1 MCKKSIYAVLFVL
14 LFGLTQAQAQD
25 EWIRAAYWDS
35 RYPGAWGGG
44 GAGMRDAVQAAGY
57 TILNADQLK
66 TWMNERIADK
76 KLSVVVFCLD
86 VAPDTVCETM
96 DANCTLRKYLNAG
109 GKIVWYADWPF
120 YYQGH
125 ANGAMDTWGGA
136 GASAVLG
143 FDASSGPNETYEQV
157 TFTAAGRAWGLTQAW
172 QSRRPTSA
180 TITSNLTVLA
190 TISSG
195 SAAAWV
201 KHYVPGDKYRG
212 FVRLYDTAGTPNPDD
227 VMRLAEFMGK
237 KASNPSPPDGA
248 TSVTQPLLS
257 WAAGVTA
264 ASHDLYFG
272 TNPTPGAAQFI
283 TRQPANQTVYWHQ
296 PGLVPGTTYYWRVD
310 EVEADGTTI
319 HTGDV
324 WTFTAPALTAW
335 QPKPAD
341 GAENVLA
348 DVNLRWYPGW
358 GAMMHHVY
366 FGENYDDV
374 DNGTA
379 GTDKGITTETTYA
392 ITGLRAETTYYWRVD
407 EFNGTAWQKGP
418 VWSFSTL
425 LAGTG
430 RIIRQWWLGISGTA
444 IGNLTGNANYPD
456 NPTGMEFVDLFEG
469 PVDWLDNYGSRL
481 CGWLFPPAT
490 GNYTFWIATDDQGQL
505 WLSTDA
511 DPANKQLIASVSGW
525 VPSRD
530 FDGTA
535 GDPGT
540 NQKSAAISLEA
551 GKAYYI
557 EALMKEGGGGD
568 NIAVAWQGGPIT
580 TRQVITADYV
590 GPTGSIPLKA
600 YSPTPRNG
608 ATDVVQ
614 TVTLSWSAGEKAA
627 QHDVFFGTDRTAVAN
642 ATTATAGIYRGRQN
656 LAATTYVPTESP
668 LQWDTTYYWRVDEI
682 NTADPEGPWKGN
694 VWSFTTAN
702 FIIVEDF
709 ERYDDLCDRIF
720 YTWTDG
726 WGYSADPTCG
736 VAAYGGNGTGSTV
749 GNLGAPFA
757 EQTIVHGGN
766 QSMPFEYNNT
776 GTGGKARYSETQRQW
791 ASPQDWTKNNVK
803 VLTLWFYGAYA
814 NAAEQLYVA
823 LEDNAGHV
831 KPVNHHDTQAVLVPA
846 WQEWNI
852 ELSDFSAGGVNLAA
866 VKKMYIGFGNRVSP
880 TAGGTGKIY
889 VDDIRVYP
897 SRCVPSMLRP
907 DADIAEPYDC
917 KVGYEDLGILA
928 DEWLFQT
935 QLHNWQER
943 AAYWDI
949 RYRTNW
955 ASEADSVAVRDGLA
969 AAGYTILNADQLK
982 TWMNARIADKKL
994 SVVVFCRDNAP
1005 DTVVESVDAT
1015 CTLRRYLDAG
1025 GKIVFYA
1032 DIPFWDIAHADGTWD
1047 NPQTA
1052 GASDILGFDNTV
1064 VLWDSN
1070 TQVTLTADGIR
1081 WGLTQTWG
1089 SVRPIATTDVTVLAT
1104 DAAGNAAAWVK
1115 HYLPGDTYRG
1125 FVRLYDR
1132 TGRPP
1137 VGDIIRAA
1145 ESKLAADLHEDGKV
1159 NLKDF
1164 AVLADSWLDQVFWP

>member
-1 MCKKSIYAVLFVL
+1 
-14 LFGLTQAQAQD
+14 
-25 EWIRAAYWDS
+25 
-35 RYPGAWGGG
+35 
-44 GAGMRDAVQAAGY
+44 MRDALQAAGY

-66 TWMNERIADK
+66 TWMNDRIADK

-125 ANGAMDTWGGA
+125 ADGSMDTWGGG

-157 TFTAAGRAWGLTQAW
+157 TFTAAGINWGLRQAW

-201 KHYVPGDKYRG
+201 KHYVAGDKYRG
-212 FVRLYDTAGTPNPDD
+212 FVRLYDTAGTPSPED

-237 KASNPSPPDGA
+237 KASTPNPPDGA
-248 TSVTQPLLS
+248 LNVLQPLLS

-264 ASHDLYFG
+264 AYHDLYFG
-272 TNPTPGAAQFI
+272 TNPTPGAAEFI
-283 TRQPANQTVYWHQ
+283 VRQAANQTVYWHQ

-319 HTGDV
+319 HKGDV
-324 WTFTAPALTAW
+324 WTFTAPAMTAW
-335 QPKPAD
+335 RPKPAD
-341 GAENVLA
+341 GAENVFT
-348 DVNLRWYPGW
+348 DVKVGWNAGW
-358 GAMMHHVY
+358 GAFMHHVY
-366 FGENYDDV
+366 FGESYDDV
-374 DNGTA
+374 DNGIA

-392 ITGLRAETTYYWRVD
+392 ITGLRAESTYYWRVD
-407 EFNGTAWQKGP
+407 EFDGTTWLKGP

-425 LAGTG
+425 PGGTG
-430 RIIRQWWLGISGTA
+430 RIIRQWWSNIGAGTA
-444 IGNLTGNANYPD
+444 IGDLTGNANYPD
-456 NPTGMEFVDLFEG
+456 NPTGWEFVDLFEG
-469 PVDWLDNYGSRL
+469 PVDVADNYGSRL
-481 CGWLFPPAT
+481 RGWLFPPAT
-490 GNYTFWIATDDQGQL
+490 GDYTFWIATDDAGQL

-530 FDGTA
+530 FDNTGGGA
-535 GDPGT
+535 GGPE
-540 NQKSAAISLEA
+540 QKSAAISLEA

-557 EALMKEGGGGD
+557 EAMMKEGGGGD

-600 YSPTPRNG
+600 YGPSPSNG
-608 ATDVVQ
+608 ATDVIE
-614 TVTLSWSAGEKAA
+614 TVTLGWSAGEKAA

-642 ATTATAGIYRGRQN
+642 ATTATTGIYRGRQN

-668 LQWDTTYYWRVDEI
+668 LAWDTTYYWRVDEI

-702 FIIVEDF
+702 FILVEDF
-709 ERYDDLCDRIF
+709 ERYNDLCDRIF

-736 VAAYGGNGTGSTV
+736 VTAYGGNGTGSTV
-749 GNLGAPFA
+749 GNLAAPFA
-757 EQTIVHGGN
+757 EQTIVHSGG

-776 GTGGKARYSETQRQW
+776 GTGGKARYSEAQRQW
-791 ASPQDWTKNNVK
+791 ASPQNWARNNVK
-803 VLTLWFYGAYA
+803 ALTLWFYGDVA
-814 NAAEQLYVA
+814 NVPETLYVA
-823 LEDNAGHV
+823 VEDSTGQVRVA
-831 KPVNHHDTQAVLVPA
+831 NHPDREALQIAA
-846 WQEWNI
+846 WQEWNVP
-852 ELSDFSAGGVNLAA
+852 LTQFAGVNLAS
-866 VKKMYIGFGNRVSP
+866 VKKMYIGVGNRASP
-880 TAGGTGKIY
+880 TAGGSGKIY
-889 VDDIRVYP
+889 IDDIRVYP
-897 SRCVPSMLRP
+897 SRCVFLMAKPA
-907 DADIAEPYDC
+907 ADIAEPYNC
-917 KVGYEDLGILA
+917 KVDYEDLRILA
-928 DEWLFQT
+928 YGWLFET
-935 QLHNWQER
+935 QLHNWQEH

-982 TWMNARIADKKL
+982 TWMNARITDKKL

-1015 CTLRRYLDAG
+1015 CTLRKYLDAG

-1032 DIPFWDIAHADGTWD
+1032 DIPFWDIAHVDGTWD

-1052 GASDILGFDNTV
+1052 GASAILGFDNTV

-1070 TQVTLTADGIR
+1070 AQVALTTDGIA
-1081 WGLTQTWG
+1081 WGLTQTWA

-1104 DAAGNAAAWVK
+1104 DAAGNAAAWVR

-1125 FVRLYDR
+1125 FVRLWDR
-1132 TGRPP
+1132 TGHPP

-1145 ESKLAADLHEDGKV
+1145 ESRLAADLHQDGLV
-1159 NLKDF
+1159 DFKDF
-1164 AVLADSWLDQVFWP
+1164 AVFADAWLDEVFWP